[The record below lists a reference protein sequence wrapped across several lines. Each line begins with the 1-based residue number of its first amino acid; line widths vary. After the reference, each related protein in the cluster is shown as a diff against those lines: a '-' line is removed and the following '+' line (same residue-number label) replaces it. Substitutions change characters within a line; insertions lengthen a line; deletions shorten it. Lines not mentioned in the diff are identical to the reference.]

1 MTEVMLIPQLAYLLG
16 SKVGIFPIVRT
27 FDFSQGI
34 FKCISS
40 SVAIIFPQL
49 NKSITEQ

>member
-27 FDFSQGI
+27 FDFSQV
-34 FKCISS
+34 SLNV
-40 SVAIIFPQL
+40 SVPV
-49 NKSITEQ
+49 